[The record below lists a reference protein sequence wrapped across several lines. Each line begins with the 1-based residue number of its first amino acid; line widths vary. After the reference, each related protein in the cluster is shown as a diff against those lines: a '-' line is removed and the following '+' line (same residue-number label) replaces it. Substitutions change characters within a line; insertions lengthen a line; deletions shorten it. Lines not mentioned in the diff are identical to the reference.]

1 MHEIIEKLKAL
12 SRPTDQQKLL
22 IVLADKSD
30 RTQSDERKLKLLL
43 AAEVAADR
51 ATKARAKATQL
62 LKKES
67 SKEAEKDR
75 KARNHRLIQQGLL
88 IDFAGL
94 ETMDK
99 GELLGVLLEAKSTP
113 VDDQKRA
120 ERKRTGDALLS
131 EKKALSTSS

>member
-99 GELLGVLLEAKSTP
+99 GELIGVLLEAKSTP